1 MSTAI
6 PEITPN
12 TTPDTSV
19 VSFRLTADGVTRSET
34 NVPLSAVRERLG
46 DELADLLA
54 AKQAQEQANAA
65 ALAYLAATDWYLVRN
80 AETGA
85 GVPDDILTQRAAQ
98 RAVVAEVSWDITL

>member
-1 MSTAI
+1 MSLSL
-6 PEITPN
+6 PFP
-12 TTPDTSV
+12 TTSCDPDV
-19 VSFRLTADGVTRSET
+19 VSFRLISDGAIRTES

-54 AKQAQEQANAA
+54 AKKAQEQANAA

-85 GVPDDILTQRAAQ
+85 DVPDDILTQRAAQ